1 VNIIL
6 LSATNGFPLQLDV
19 ITDAN
24 QRATE
29 LLIHYGG
36 KVKATFI
43 LATPFDVPDVLL
55 NKTGET
61 WSLKTLAE
69 IRKEIQQEGQKL
81 EDRWRD
87 VVTKLSAIEL
97 QLDASL
103 CFVGADIFP
112 GAAGVKGHAS
122 FNLVACL
129 SATEENQVRCAGYVA
144 FSGNFSASIKGTAAT
159 LTLAWRIDF
168 SAQSAGLSFAIP
180 AFGVTVPQFAFPELD
195 WSQINIANFTP
206 AFQLSALPGIPV
218 NITSEATCAITYS
231 DAFGLNVDLAIT
243 GAKISALGSA
253 PLDLGD
259 FTLNFANEELTV
271 THSLTES
278 LMLVTTEDYKASP
291 LDGLTLLLHR
301 GATLNLQLDVQNGH
315 AEWAGC
321 LSGNVSVFPTLN
333 PDKRLTL
340 TLALPFQ
347 QGQFRQQ
354 VNAGGQS
361 WTREIHLQSTNETI
375 ESFNEYLPS
384 VNSVA
389 FSLRLSAQLLAA
401 AGSLVD
407 ILSTVLAG
415 LVRGVNGIAQLLLP
429 LLEKLTALVDA
440 ASQKLEKAEILLVLD
455 ATEGHLQQLV
465 VQLRH
470 ATPAGDFAIEANGFE
485 LNGPK
490 SGDLALFVD
499 LRDGASAAYIV
510 LTPRT
515 PGNPVELLT
524 LGSDLWFASAD
535 TVRQT
540 GDATLGDKPPT
551 RLLMVNVKA
560 KNNSRISLVPFGL
573 RSGQATFMQALDR
586 PLPVLDNANFA
597 WNGFSLVPLED
608 LAEVTLKLPTK
619 DELDKRLLPFLA
631 VPANAVNETNSALKP
646 ALKPALKQYVEIVD
660 IGAGNIIGLSDGKFK
675 IPLEIAIHLL
685 KSTVHSTVLLSLD
698 ARSMTSS
705 LEGGLIH
712 LDLPDTFT
720 LLGMA
725 VTFQDKDSGAPM
737 HEKQMV
743 LDLRTHDPRLYFADN
758 VRATLA
764 FTSLQPGR
772 NEKPLTFICSEF
784 VVHSGGLNLT
794 AALDART
801 TIRLQ
806 GLETNFTF
814 DKATLQV
821 NNGRI
826 ETFRLRAN
834 GKLPPKLLGDV
845 DAELELD
852 FGDRGQGLDMLD
864 GRLKLATESVR
875 CEQTHFEFRLESMW
889 LHAFRQD
896 DRLCFCAFLTGAAF
910 FKPTVTELADG
921 MFSPLANVE
930 IRFTDCPISGDS
942 DAVRRELARLN
953 TSYVVALDQ
962 PVQSSLFDT
971 FFFEIRSIGFEPQCH
986 MFDDLPFALVIG
998 GQIRFAE
1005 QGDVVRAECDFHKLY
1020 IAGGTEGLLPRIRCE
1035 GLGLSL
1041 CLGSALKIEGKVVAV
1056 DGRMPASVLVSHKPE
1071 VDIQAN
1077 GFLGQGRVAIPGLP
1091 PFAASF
1097 GFVEIRAKENQE
1109 VRRAWFVYLEA
1120 QRISYYFPL
1129 GPVPFY
1135 LREAGLGLGYHFTY
1149 VGIKEIDAAPN
1160 LPAVIKVL
1168 DKIAKSALEPAK
1180 LTTWEIA
1187 EEGDLTLVAR
1197 AMFSMSSA
1205 NPPQDHFTWNKEEE
1219 EKLPNLLLMNAVLAM
1234 RKSTFMMTANAW
1246 LGYSYFDWD
1255 KNRNIGDN
1263 SLAGKQTL
1271 IGYVVLA
1278 GERNEF
1284 LARLVSNPGAEIGP
1298 RLSLPPQ
1305 FKESLKNIQ
1314 YDATLYMRPGLLHFE
1329 LGWPNHIRWKTT
1341 IAGVNIAV
1349 AGGAIFRVHDSALLV
1364 GMNLEGQ
1371 LSFDLSGSLNAGV
1384 VGISVSASVSAA
1396 LLARIMGYLDPLN
1409 AASSLFY
1416 SLFSLQVRVEFC
1428 VSAWLE
1434 IKAAFFKVTLRASLS
1449 VSLQIDVVAE
1459 LALQGDAQMGSRMR
1473 ASIAVSVF
1481 GRTLGLSVGLSLSPG
1496 IVDRA
1501 AARVGRFMDLGLV
1514 QDTPSSVAAI
1524 DKQDADNQK
1533 AAELGE
1539 ARGKARSE
1547 AEKSSVP
1554 LQPAKTWGAELDP
1567 INKTQFNAILSWPK
1581 VSPVDEIE
1589 DIQNWVYITF
1599 LPAES
1604 FDAGTSSFY
1613 CTPRPDNSQ
1622 LKDHK
1627 ISLSG
1632 LPAAWQTKK
1641 IYLYTDKAWTVFT
1654 PGPSFEKETS
1664 INWLARQPMETE
1676 TGENHFATL
1685 EEMVGAA
1692 FLGNSSGYREP
1703 TVRSQPERKTQT
1715 ASLQEQ
1721 YHGQELGYLGAI
1733 TQDLADRRCHEARDY
1748 LLHKFAADLF
1758 DLTSTGS
1765 IPEDDVH
1772 VAHMGLTLLVPL
1784 DAADDEAMAAFEK
1797 IQMTIGKRIDGAT
1810 TAYADSTRCQFFN
1823 PPRLRYATAPPVMVN
1838 TGIKVEGK
1846 TVKLAWALQWASEI
1860 EARAEDYLRHHR
1872 IVRTLTVGNSEYV
1885 SEPMIVISALQEVC
1899 EKDVSGTNIRY
1910 HTASNTRFTDD
1921 FADLP
1926 VAVKN
1931 VMFSPNSGAVVRY
1944 AVTPVCQSDTDGL
1957 VCTDFVSVISG
1968 EYRLPRLKKAEA
1980 TLTLN
1985 PNESKIA
1992 GTYSLDIDLLAD
2004 VDPTVRQQNPPK
2016 GMSLWWRIVARSEAI
2031 LPSGQYGSD
2040 AQSRRSLVSSL
2051 GAGQDARP
2059 GDDIFFVWQDPEQ
2072 EWRFLRSENQV
2083 KPDGLDG
2090 LDSLI
2095 RDLYNPR
2102 AWTLYAQLVL
2112 RKDDN
2117 VVFAGPLAALK
2128 HAVKIMPAAQVFPVS
2143 ALEYVRKPF
2152 ASDSAVMQP
2161 VVAEDLFIESGRA
2174 ALPEP
2179 MLDPDHITL
2188 NLHPEFGAVS
2198 SLSWNIRPSGKTV
2211 NSKRFRLRSGFT
2223 VWSVTLDNG
2232 PVSWKTAKRHSEVRL
2247 LDEARVRVTPGEIGE
2262 PANWKMRYPSQ
2273 AWQRTNGNA
2282 PWASQDNALISWPTF
2297 PIRKHL
2303 LPEPSSELIRALLSH
2318 GKPDFIELKMVHPD
2332 SIIQQ
2337 TKWTFSIQND
2347 KRIELAEGKIALAG
2361 MTTAMLRDTL
2371 RELTAEPVGTDSS
2384 QWSCEQRSGWI
2395 LELYPQNTS
2404 VSVQPE
2410 PERIAMDFGR
2420 DLHPALEYL
2429 LTQMRRPE
2437 GKGALFELDRRPVP
2451 VVNAEQLGTF
2461 LSATGDAA
2469 DPYGW
2474 AALDRLGL
2482 GVTVRLFDSNE
2493 NQFLDPEYL
2502 YKQVKQGLDA
2512 TKQAYPE
2519 FARNLCVERLL
2530 QPGTMTQCV
2539 PFTLRADR
2547 TGTFSHEDTDATLLP
2562 PSLVMV
2568 RLSVR
2573 PAISSS
2579 VGPWQP
2585 AQEPWRVFWVAFR
2598 NAFRLPLVDKK
2609 EPPTDLQNEDFGNY
2623 GEQWAKW
2630 NTRYFTYSILNNHSG
2645 DLFALGALEQTQP
2658 VRVAA
2663 DRCGRIS
2670 ITLPEADGWAHQ
2682 RAYAVVPQ
2690 WRYAEMLGMTS
2701 DEAPSLDDI
2710 RIPDNI
2716 RNIAII
2722 ERTAPVIPQTVYALE
2737 RIGDTQ
2743 WGLKDGLL
2751 VKRETGDNLIPVGR
2765 IPGKDMAFVLPLHPE
2780 QILNEDNVPLKRTL
2794 SRTGLLWQL
2803 GLHTVDPEWCGEY
2816 QHMSARTDITSSE
2829 LREGELLAMLNAK
2842 VAEGHTF
2849 SRSKI
2854 RLVTDLPHWYR
2865 HTVHAAASAG
2875 LSVSPASAVCLPEAY
2890 ASLVTVDDDGQAV
2903 LTPNHPWEKLLS
2915 TMPQVT
2921 PEEGPL
2927 KMARYRVSWPLLRY
2941 HDTTDEIT
2949 ASLWDDP
2956 LSELPDPQVCYDL
2969 ELRTAASGLHP
2980 QSTVRPLA
2988 RIFRAP
2994 DSRPDK
3000 RRFQLLLQNRLWEMN
3015 CEIVGKDLEVLL
3027 SPLSEPII
3035 LTDSLQSALE
3045 VRDSLYR
3052 VPGGWSIDRLEEIV
3066 QKFTDNDSPLAL
3078 MVELWKAL
3086 AEANRGLPEAPELK
3100 HFQKYELRTLTI
3112 TRPATDAEWLSLKQR
3127 IEEWLGR
3134 LAANSGRLGEQLS
3147 GALCKQLV
3155 SLCKSKSLRGTE
3167 YITVPWI
3174 SGFPL
3179 PNGPETLERVPG
3191 SPSRH
3196 LVPELMT
3203 QTQYEAAM
3211 RTTDS
3216 DGKARLTALKQA
3228 QQNRVWGGGELI
3240 IRATR
3245 GDAIPLELAPVKPL

>member
-1 VNIIL
+1 MNIIL
-6 LSATNGFPLQLDV
+6 LPATNGYPLQLDV

-29 LLIHYGG
+29 MLIHYGG
-36 KVKATFI
+36 NVKATFM

-55 NKTGET
+55 NKTGEV

-69 IRKEIQQEGQKL
+69 IRKDILQEGQTL

-97 QLDASL
+97 QLDASQR
-103 CFVGADIFP
+103 FVGADLFP
-112 GAAGVKGHAS
+112 GAVEVKGHAN
-122 FNLVACL
+122 FNLFACL
-129 SATEENQVRCAGYVA
+129 SATKENPLRCAGYVA
-144 FSGNFSASIKGTAAT
+144 FRGNFSANIKGKAAT

-168 SAQSAGLSFAIP
+168 SAQSAGLSFAVP

-243 GAKISALGSA
+243 GAKISALGST
-253 PLDLGD
+253 PIVLGD
-259 FTLNFANEELTV
+259 FTLNFSNGKLSV
-271 THSLTES
+271 TNGLTES
-278 LMLVTTEDYKASP
+278 VVLMTTEDYRVSP
-291 LDGLTLLLHR
+291 LDSLTLMLHR
-301 GATLNLQLDVQNGH
+301 GVALNLQLEVQNGH

-321 LSGNVSVFPTLN
+321 LSGDVSVFPTLN

-354 VNAGGQS
+354 VNAGGLS
-361 WTREIHLQSTNETI
+361 WTREILLQPANEAI
-375 ESFNEYLPS
+375 ESFIEYMS
-384 VNSVA
+384 SINSVA
-389 FSLRLSAQLLAA
+389 FSLRLSAQLLVA

-407 ILSTVLAG
+407 ILGNVLAG
-415 LVRGVNGIAQLLLP
+415 VVRGVNGIAQLLLP

-440 ASQKLEKAEILLVLD
+440 AEKAEILMVLD

-485 LNGPK
+485 LSGPN

-515 PGNPVELLT
+515 PDTSAELLT

-535 TVRQT
+535 TVRPT

-560 KNNSRISLVPFGL
+560 KNNNRISLVPFGL
-573 RSGQATFMQALDR
+573 RNGQATFMQVLDR
-586 PLPVLDNANFA
+586 PLPVLDSANFA
-597 WNGFSLVPLED
+597 WDDFSLVPLEK
-608 LAEVTLKLPTK
+608 LADATLKLPAK

-631 VPANAVNETNSALKP
+631 APATAVNEMNA
-646 ALKPALKQYVEIVD
+646 ALKQYIEIRE
-660 IGAGNIIGLSDGKFK
+660 IGAGSPIVLSGGKFK
-675 IPLEIAIHLL
+675 IPLQIAINLL
-685 KSTVHSTVLLSLD
+685 KSTVDSTTLLSLD
-698 ARSMTSS
+698 VRSMTAS
-705 LEGGLIH
+705 LEGGLIY

-725 VTFQDKDSGAPM
+725 VTFQDKDSGARV

-743 LDLRTHDPRLYFADN
+743 LDLRTNDPRLYFADN

-764 FTSLQPGR
+764 FTSLQTDR

-794 AALDART
+794 AALDGRT
-801 TIRLQ
+801 TIRLE

-852 FGDRGQGLDMLD
+852 FGDTGQGLDMLD

-875 CEQTHFEFRLESMW
+875 CEQTHFEFRLESLW

-896 DRLCFCAFLTGAAF
+896 DRLCFCVFLTGSAF

-921 MFSPLANVE
+921 MFSQLANVE

-971 FFFEIRSIGFEPQCH
+971 FFFEIRSIGFEPRCH

-1041 CLGSALKIEGKVVAV
+1041 CLGSALEIEGKVVAV
-1056 DGRMPASVLVSHKPE
+1056 DGRMPASVLVSSKPE

-1097 GFVEIRAKENQE
+1097 GFVEIRAKKSQE

-1168 DKIAKSALEPAK
+1168 DTIAKSALEPAK

-1255 KNRNIGDN
+1255 KNRNIGGN

-1349 AGGAIFRVHDSALLV
+1349 AGGAIFRVHDGVLLV

-1384 VGISVSASVSAA
+1384 VGISVSASVRAA
-1396 LLARIMGYLDPLN
+1396 LLARIIGYLDPLN
-1409 AASSLFY
+1409 AASSLYY

-1434 IKAAFFKVTLRASLS
+1434 IGALFCKVTLRASLS

-1473 ASIAVSVF
+1473 ASIAVAVF

-1524 DKQDADNQK
+1524 DRQDADNQK

-1539 ARGKARSE
+1539 ARSEARTK
-1547 AEKSSVP
+1547 AEKSP
-1554 LQPAKTWGAELDP
+1554 EYLRPANTWGAERYL
-1567 INKTQFNAILSWPK
+1567 INKTQFNAVLSWPK
-1581 VSPVDEIE
+1581 VSPIDEIK

-1604 FDAGTSSFY
+1604 FAAGTSSFY
-1613 CTPRPDNSQ
+1613 CAPPTDNNQ
-1622 LKDHK
+1622 PNVKDHK

-1632 LPAAWQTKK
+1632 LPAEWLVKK
-1641 IYLYTDKAWTVFT
+1641 IYLYTNKAWTEFT

-1685 EEMVGAA
+1685 EEMVGSA

-1733 TQDLADRRCHEARDY
+1733 TQDPADRRCHEARDY

-1758 DLTSTGS
+1758 DLTTTGS

-1784 DAADDEAMAAFEK
+1784 DVADDEAIAAFEK

-1823 PPRLRYATAPPVMVN
+1823 PPRLRYATAPPAMVN
-1838 TGIKVEGK
+1838 TSIKVEGK
-1846 TVKLAWALQWASEI
+1846 TVKLAWALQWASEV

-1885 SEPMIVISALQEVC
+1885 SEPMIVISALHEVC

-1931 VMFSPNSGAVVRY
+1931 VMFSPDSGAVVRY

-1968 EYRLPRLKKAEA
+1968 EYRFPRLKKAEA

-1985 PNESKIA
+1985 PDESKIA
-1992 GTYSLDIDLLAD
+1992 GTYSLDIELLAD
-2004 VDPTVRQQNPPK
+2004 VDPTVRQQNLPK

-2059 GDDIFFVWQDPEQ
+2059 GDDIFFVRQDPEQ
-2072 EWRFLRSENQV
+2072 EWRFLRAENLAR
-2083 KPDGLDG
+2083 PDGLDG
-2090 LDSLI
+2090 LDALI
-2095 RDLYNPR
+2095 RDLDNPR
-2102 AWTLYAQLVL
+2102 SWTLYAQLVL
-2112 RKDDN
+2112 RKESDLNDN
-2117 VVFAGPLAALK
+2117 VVFAGPLAPLK

-2161 VVAEDLFIESGRA
+2161 VAAEDLLIDSGRA

-2179 MLDPDHITL
+2179 TLDPDRITL
-2188 NLHPEFGAVS
+2188 NLHPEFGAAS
-2198 SLSWNIRPSGKTV
+2198 SLSWNIRPSDQTV
-2211 NSKRFRLRSGFT
+2211 NRKRFRLRSGFT
-2223 VWSVTLDNG
+2223 LWSITLDNG
-2232 PVSWKTAKRHSEVRL
+2232 QVSWKTAKRHSEVRL
-2247 LDEARVRVTPGEIGE
+2247 LDEARVKVTPGEIGE

-2273 AWQRTNGNA
+2273 AWRRANGNA
-2282 PWASQDNALISWPTF
+2282 PWVSQDNAIICWPTF

-2318 GKPDFIELKMVHPD
+2318 DKPDVIELKMVHPD

-2337 TKWTFSIQND
+2337 TKWTFSIQNE
-2347 KRIELAEGKIALAG
+2347 KRIELAEGKIALKG
-2361 MTTAMLRDTL
+2361 MTAAVLRDTL
-2371 RELTAEPVGTDSS
+2371 RELTAEPIETDSS

-2395 LELYPQNTS
+2395 LELQPINKS

-2410 PERIAMDFGR
+2410 PERIALDFGK

-2437 GKGALFELDRRPVP
+2437 GKGALFVLDKRPVP

-2461 LSATGDAA
+2461 LSVTGDAA

-2493 NQFLDPEYL
+2493 NQFLAPEYL
-2502 YKQVKQGLDA
+2502 YKQVKQGLEA
-2512 TKQAYPE
+2512 TKKVYPE

-2547 TGTFSHEDTDATLLP
+2547 TGTFSHEGTDATLLP
-2562 PSLVMV
+2562 PSLVIV

-2585 AQEPWRVFWVAFR
+2585 AQVPWRVFWVAFR
-2598 NAFRLPLVDKK
+2598 NAFQLPLVDKK
-2609 EPPTDLQNEDFGNY
+2609 ESPADLQKEDFENY

-2630 NTRYFTYSILNNHSG
+2630 NNRYFTYSILNNHSG
-2645 DLFALGALEQTQP
+2645 DLFALGAIEQTQP

-2663 DRCGRIS
+2663 DQCGRIS
-2670 ITLPEADGWAHQ
+2670 VTLPEADGWAHQ

-2690 WRYAEMLGMTS
+2690 WRYAEMLGLIS
-2701 DEAPSLDDI
+2701 DEAPSLGDI
-2710 RIPDNI
+2710 RNV
-2716 RNIAII
+2716 AII
-2722 ERTAPVIPQTVYALE
+2722 ERTAPVMPQTVYALE
-2737 RIGDTQ
+2737 RIGDKQ
-2743 WGLKDGLL
+2743 WGLKDGVL
-2751 VKRETGDNLIPVGR
+2751 VKREAGDSLIPVGR

-2780 QILNEDNVPLKRTL
+2780 QILNEDNVPLKHTL

-2803 GLHTVDPEWCGEY
+2803 GLHNVDPEWCGEY

-2829 LREGELLAMLNAK
+2829 LKEGELLAMLNAK

-2849 SRSKI
+2849 ARSKI
-2854 RLVTDLPHWYR
+2854 RLVTNLPHWYR

-2875 LSVSPASAVCLPEAY
+2875 LSVSPASAIYLPEAY
-2890 ASLVTVDDDGQAV
+2890 ASLVTVDDDGLAV

-2915 TMPQVT
+2915 TMPQIT

-2949 ASLWDDP
+2949 ANLWDDP

-2994 DSRPDK
+2994 DSRPDN

-3015 CEIVGKDLEVLL
+3015 CEIVGKDLEVLF
-3027 SPLSEPII
+3027 SPLSEPIA
-3035 LTDSLQSALE
+3035 LTDSLRSALG
-3045 VRDSLYR
+3045 VSDSLYR
-3052 VPGGWSIDRLEEIV
+3052 VPGGWSLDWLDEIV
-3066 QKFTDNDSPLAL
+3066 QKFTDDASRLAL
-3078 MVELWKAL
+3078 MADLWKAL
-3086 AEANRGLPEAPELK
+3086 ADASRGLPEAPELEY
-3100 HFQKYELRTLTI
+3100 FQKYELHTLTI
-3112 TRPATDAEWLSLKQR
+3112 TRPATDADRLPLKQR
-3127 IEEWLGR
+3127 MDQWLSR
-3134 LAANSGRLGEQLS
+3134 LAANSGKLDDQLAA
-3147 GALCKQLV
+3147 ALRQQLV
-3155 SLCKSKSLRGTE
+3155 PIFKEQWPWGEE
-3167 YITVPWI
+3167 YSITVPWI

-3179 PNGPETLERVPG
+3179 PDEPETLQRVPG

-3211 RTTDS
+3211 KTADS
-3216 DGKARLTALKQA
+3216 NGKARLTALRQA
-3228 QQNRVWGGGELI
+3228 QKTRIWGGGELI